1 MSRDTITK
9 RLSCKRVVYLSPSGK
24 PSLQLKLSETLSMLK
39 KVGSRK
45 EVLGEDNR
53 YVRTIIYHR
62 SHANMLFG
70 ILASYECGTHQ
81 LTVADDDNA
90 EMLTVA
96 QVAPP
101 ITNDNK
107 RQEFLDGIC
116 YFGIFN
122 NIVVVSPS
130 RALGTKPFEQ
140 HLNWILA
147 QSGQLEADN
156 RIGLKD
162 EIAKVT
168 QKRIQASHVKEVEIG
183 APLIDFD
190 QTIPVKSSKQVAE
203 NVVYNGVGIDL
214 LRKLLGS
221 DKINKIRLADAV
233 DGNIEVV
240 LKVRYNRT
248 TTNKAHNV
256 LDNIALAVRHL
267 DEDDVKIKLVGGG
280 DIRGSELKLSTP
292 VNLQAL
298 NGIPNPDE
306 LFEKMR
312 KWLTQQLE
320 NEIIEP

>member
-1 MSRDTITK
+1 MSRDAITK
-9 RLSCKRVVYLSPSGK
+9 RLSCKRAVYLSPSGK
-24 PSLQLKLSETLSMLK
+24 QSLQLKLSETLGLLK

-45 EVLGEDNR
+45 EVLGENNR

-90 EMLTVA
+90 EMLTVE

-107 RQEFLDGIC
+107 RQEFLEGIC
-116 YFGIFN
+116 YFGILK

-130 RALGTKPFEQ
+130 RALGTKPLEQ

-147 QSGQLEADN
+147 QSGQLETDN
-156 RIGLKD
+156 RIGLSD
-162 EIAKVT
+162 EIAKAT
-168 QKRIQASHVKEVEIG
+168 QKRIKASHVKEVEIG
-183 APLIDFD
+183 TPLIDFD
-190 QTIPVKSSKQVAE
+190 QTAPVKSGQKTAE
-203 NVVYNGVGIDL
+203 DLVCQGVGIDL
-214 LRKLLGS
+214 LRKLIGS
-221 DKINKIRLADAV
+221 DKIDKMRLADAI

-240 LKVRYNRT
+240 LKVRYNRI

-267 DEDDVKIKLVGGG
+267 DEEDVKIKLVGGG

-292 VNLQAL
+292 INIQAL

-306 LFEKMR
+306 LFKKMQQ
-312 KWLTQQLE
+312 WLTQQIE
-320 NEIIEP
+320 NEIIDP